1 MIVPLKIQELMRER
15 MLANIDINKVE
26 LLVGDR
32 KKLIGLLSQT
42 FDDLFNNNEYNLTT
56 QAQKYIIEMIAD
68 EITGFGPLRELMED
82 DSISDIMVN
91 GPERIFIERYGLL
104 KLTDRRFVN
113 NTQLTDIAKR
123 LMQKVNRRIDE
134 GRPLADARL
143 IDGSRINVAISPIA
157 LDGTALSIRKFSK
170 NKRRLE
176 DLVDMGA
183 MSSDMANF
191 LIIAAS
197 CRVNIIISGGT
208 GSGKTTLL
216 NALSKYISED
226 ERVITLEDA
235 AELNLEQPHVVRME
249 TRLAGLENT
258 GQITMR
264 DLVINSLRMRPDRII
279 IGECRGEETFEMLQ
293 AMNTGHN
300 GSMSTLHANTPR
312 DAVARLE
319 SMIMMGPVNMP
330 LITIRRNIASAINL
344 IVQVSRMNDGSRKI
358 RNISEIMGMEGEHV
372 VLQDIF
378 TFQPAST
385 RDDQGRIQ
393 GEFINHGLFNR
404 SSVRINAD
412 IHNLANELN
421 SVFSTVRKPL
431 KCYRR

>member
-1 MIVPLKIQELMRER
+1 MKVSLTIQELIREKI
-15 MLANIDINKVE
+15 LANIDIDEVEDLVDDYNK
-26 LLVGDR
+26 LNN
-32 KKLIGLLSQT
+32 LLSQT
-42 FDDLFNNNEYNLTT
+42 FYDLFNDNEYQITT
-56 QAQKYIIEMIAD
+56 QDQKKIISMIAD

-91 GPERIFIERYGLL
+91 GPDKIFIERYGLIS
-104 KLTDRRFVN
+104 LTDRRFIN

-143 IDGSRINVAISPIA
+143 VDGSRINIAMSPIA
-157 LDGTALSIRKFSK
+157 LDGTALSIRKFSN
-170 NKRRLE
+170 NKRKLE

-183 MSSDMANF
+183 MSSDIANF

-216 NALSKYISED
+216 NALSMYISKN

-258 GQITMR
+258 GQISMR

-300 GSMSTLHANTPR
+300 GSMSTLHANSPR
-312 DAVARLE
+312 DAIARLE

-330 LITIRRNIASAINL
+330 LFTIRRNIASAINI
-344 IVQVSRMNDGSRKI
+344 IVQVSRMNDGTRKI
-358 RNISEIMGMEGEHV
+358 QHISEIMGMEGDNV

-378 TFQPAST
+378 SFKPSGI
-385 RDDQGRIQ
+385 RDDQGKIQ
-393 GEFINHGLFNR
+393 GEFINHGLLSR
-404 SSVRINAD
+404 SSVKINAS
-412 IHNLANELN
+412 IYNLSDELN
-421 SVFSTVRKPL
+421 SIFSVVK
-431 KCYRR
+431 

>member
-1 MIVPLKIQELMRER
+1 MKVSLTIQELIREK
-15 MLANIDINKVE
+15 MLANIDIDKVE
-26 LLVGDR
+26 HLVDDYH
-32 KKLIGLLSQT
+32 KLSALLSQT
-42 FDDLFNNNEYNLTT
+42 FYDLYNDNEYKLTT
-56 QAQKYIIEMIAD
+56 QDQKKIISMIAD

-91 GPERIFIERYGLL
+91 GPNKIFIERYGLIT
-104 KLTDRRFVN
+104 LTDRRFIN
-113 NTQLTDIAKR
+113 NNQLTDIAKR
-123 LMQKVNRRIDE
+123 LMQRVNRRIDE

-143 IDGSRINVAISPIA
+143 IDGSRINVAMSPIA
-157 LDGTALSIRKFSK
+157 LDGTTLSIRKFSK
-170 NKRRLE
+170 NKRKLE

-216 NALSKYISED
+216 NALSKYISKS

-300 GSMSTLHANTPR
+300 GSMSTLHANSPR

-330 LITIRRNIASAINL
+330 LFTIRRNIASAINL
-344 IVQVSRMNDGSRKI
+344 IVQVSRMSDGTRKV
-358 RNISEIMGMEGEHV
+358 RYISEIMGMEGDNV
-372 VLQDIF
+372 ILQNIF
-378 TFQPAST
+378 SFKPEKK
-385 RDDQGRIQ
+385 RDEKGKIQ
-393 GEFINHGLFNR
+393 GDFINHGLFSR
-404 SSVRINAD
+404 SSVRVNSD
-412 IHNLANELN
+412 IYNLSNELN
-421 SVFSTVRKPL
+421 SIFSTVEK
-431 KCYRR
+431 

>member
-1 MIVPLKIQELMRER
+1 MKVSLTIQELIREK
-15 MLANIDINKVE
+15 MLANIDIDKVE
-26 LLVGDR
+26 NLVDDYS
-32 KKLIGLLSQT
+32 KLSGLLSQT
-42 FDDLFNNNEYNLTT
+42 FHDLYNDNEYKLTT
-56 QAQKYIIEMIAD
+56 QDQKKIISMIAD

-91 GPERIFIERYGLL
+91 GPNKIFVERYGLIT
-104 KLTDRRFVN
+104 LTDLRFIN
-113 NTQLTDIAKR
+113 NNQLTDITKR
-123 LMQKVNRRIDE
+123 LMQRVNRRIDE

-143 IDGSRINVAISPIA
+143 IDGSRINVAMSPIA
-157 LDGTALSIRKFSK
+157 LDGTVLSIRKFSNNNRK
-170 NKRRLE
+170 LE

-183 MSSDMANF
+183 MSSNMANF

-197 CRVNIIISGGT
+197 CRVNIVVSGGT

-216 NALSKYISED
+216 NALSKYISKS

-300 GSMSTLHANTPR
+300 GSMSTLHANSPR
-312 DAVARLE
+312 DAIARLE

-330 LITIRRNIASAINL
+330 LFTIRRNIASAINI
-344 IVQVSRMNDGSRKI
+344 IVQVSRMSDGTRKV
-358 RNISEIMGMEGEHV
+358 RYISEIMGMEGDNV
-372 VLQDIF
+372 ILQNIF
-378 TFQPAST
+378 SFEPAKL
-385 RDDQGRIQ
+385 RDEQGKIQ
-393 GEFINHGLFNR
+393 GEFINHGLFSR

-412 IHNLANELN
+412 IYNLSDELN
-421 SVFSTVRKPL
+421 SIFSMVEK
-431 KCYRR
+431 

>member
-1 MIVPLKIQELMRER
+1 MRER

-32 KKLIGLLSQT
+32 NKLIGLLSQT

-421 SVFSTVRKPL
+421 SVFSTVSK
-431 KCYRR
+431 

>member
-32 KKLIGLLSQT
+32 NKLIGLLSQT

-258 GQITMR
+258 GQITMC

-421 SVFSTVRKPL
+421 SVFSTVSK
-431 KCYRR
+431 

>member
-1 MIVPLKIQELMRER
+1 

-32 KKLIGLLSQT
+32 NKLIGLLSQT

-421 SVFSTVRKPL
+421 SVFSTVSK
-431 KCYRR
+431 

>member
-1 MIVPLKIQELMRER
+1 MKVPLNTQKIIRER
-15 MLANIDINKVE
+15 MLASIDIDQVQY
-26 LLVGDR
+26 LVDDYS
-32 KKLIGLLSQT
+32 KLSELLSQT
-42 FDDLFNNNEYNLTT
+42 LDELFNNNDYKLTT
-56 QAQKYIIEMIAD
+56 QDQKKIITMIAD

-91 GPERIFIERYGLL
+91 GPEKIFIERFGMIT
-104 KLTDRRFVN
+104 LTSRRFIN
-113 NTQLTDIAKR
+113 NEQLTDIAKR
-123 LMQKVNRRIDE
+123 LMQRANRRIDE

-157 LDGTALSIRKFSK
+157 LDGTVLSIRKFSN
-170 NKRRLE
+170 NKRKLE

-197 CRVNIIISGGT
+197 CRVNVIISGGT

-216 NALSKYISED
+216 NALSMYISEN

-330 LITIRRNIASAINL
+330 ILTIRRNIASAINL
-344 IVQVSRMNDGSRKI
+344 IVQVSRMNDGSRKLSH
-358 RNISEIMGMEGEHV
+358 ISEIMGMEGDNV
-372 VLQDIF
+372 ILQDIF
-378 TFQPAST
+378 SFKPVKERGQE
-385 RDDQGRIQ
+385 GKIQ
-393 GEFINHGLFNR
+393 GEFINHGLLNR
-404 SSVRINAD
+404 ASVRINAD
-412 IHNLANELN
+412 IHNLSNELN
-421 SVFSTVRKPL
+421 SIFSLVGK
-431 KCYRR
+431 

>member
-1 MIVPLKIQELMRER
+1 MNVSLTIQELIREKI
-15 MLANIDINKVE
+15 LANIDIDEVEDLVDDYNK
-26 LLVGDR
+26 LNN
-32 KKLIGLLSQT
+32 LLSQT
-42 FDDLFNNNEYNLTT
+42 FYDLFNDNEYQITT
-56 QAQKYIIEMIAD
+56 QDQKKIISMIAD

-91 GPERIFIERYGLL
+91 GPDKIFIERYGLIS
-104 KLTDRRFVN
+104 LTDRRFIN

-143 IDGSRINVAISPIA
+143 VDGSRINIAMSPIA
-157 LDGTALSIRKFSK
+157 LDGTALSIRKFSN
-170 NKRRLE
+170 NKRKLE

-183 MSSDMANF
+183 MSSDIANF

-216 NALSKYISED
+216 NALSMYISKN

-258 GQITMR
+258 GQISMR

-300 GSMSTLHANTPR
+300 GSMSTLHANSPR
-312 DAVARLE
+312 DAIARLE

-330 LITIRRNIASAINL
+330 LYTIRRNIASAINI
-344 IVQVSRMNDGSRKI
+344 IVQVSRMNDGTRKI
-358 RNISEIMGMEGEHV
+358 QHISEIMGMEGDNV

-378 TFQPAST
+378 SFKPSGI
-385 RDDQGRIQ
+385 RDDQGKIQ
-393 GEFINHGLFNR
+393 GEFINYGLLSR
-404 SSVRINAD
+404 SSVKINAS
-412 IHNLANELN
+412 IYNLSDELN
-421 SVFSTVRKPL
+421 SIFSVVK
-431 KCYRR
+431 

>member
-1 MIVPLKIQELMRER
+1 MNWLIE
-15 MLANIDINKVE
+15 NNKVE

-421 SVFSTVRKPL
+421 SVFSTVSK
-431 KCYRR
+431 

>member
-1 MIVPLKIQELMRER
+1 MKISLAVQELIREK
-15 MLANIDINKVE
+15 MLANIDIDKVE
-26 LLVGDR
+26 HLVDDY
-32 KKLIGLLSQT
+32 KKLNGLLSQT
-42 FDDLFNNNEYNLTT
+42 FYDLFNDNEYQITT
-56 QAQKYIIEMIAD
+56 QDQKKIISMIAD

-91 GPERIFIERYGLL
+91 GPDKIFVERSGLIT
-104 KLTDRRFVN
+104 LTDLHFIN
-113 NTQLTDIAKR
+113 NAQLTDIAKR

-134 GRPLADARL
+134 SRPLADARL
-143 IDGSRINVAISPIA
+143 IGGSRINVAISPIA
-157 LDGTALSIRKFSK
+157 LDGTALSIRKFS
-170 NKRRLE
+170 NNRRKLE

-183 MSSDMANF
+183 MSSDMANL

-197 CRVNIIISGGT
+197 CRVNIVISGGT

-216 NALSKYISED
+216 NALSKYISKN

-300 GSMSTLHANTPR
+300 GSMSTLHANSPR
-312 DAVARLE
+312 DAIARLE

-330 LITIRRNIASAINL
+330 LFTIRRNIASAINL
-344 IVQVSRMNDGSRKI
+344 IVQVSRMNDGTRKV
-358 RNISEIMGMEGEHV
+358 RYISEIMGMEGDNV
-372 VLQDIF
+372 VLQNIF
-378 TFQPAST
+378 SFAPDKT
-385 RDDQGRIQ
+385 RDEYGKIQ
-393 GEFINHGLFNR
+393 GEFINHGLFSR
-404 SSVRINAD
+404 SSIRRNAE
-412 IHNLANELN
+412 IYNLSNELK
-421 SVFSTVRKPL
+421 SIFSTVEK
-431 KCYRR
+431 

>member
-32 KKLIGLLSQT
+32 NKLIGLLSQT

-358 RNISEIMGMEGEHV
+358 RNISEIMGMEGKHV

-385 RDDQGRIQ
+385 RDDKGRIQ

-421 SVFSTVRKPL
+421 SVFSTVSK
-431 KCYRR
+431 

>member
-32 KKLIGLLSQT
+32 NKLIGLLSQT

-197 CRVNIIISGGT
+197 CRVNIIISRGT

-421 SVFSTVRKPL
+421 SVFSTVSK
-431 KCYRR
+431 

>member
-1 MIVPLKIQELMRER
+1 MKISLAVQELIREK
-15 MLANIDINKVE
+15 MLANIDIDKVE
-26 LLVGDR
+26 HLVDDYSR
-32 KKLIGLLSQT
+32 LNGLLSQT
-42 FDDLFNNNEYNLTT
+42 FYDLFNDNEYQLTT
-56 QAQKYIIEMIAD
+56 QDQKKIISMIAD

-91 GPERIFIERYGLL
+91 GPEKIFVERSGLIT
-104 KLTDRRFVN
+104 LTDRRFIN

-143 IDGSRINVAISPIA
+143 IDGSRINVAMSPIA
-157 LDGTALSIRKFSK
+157 LDGTALSIRKFSN
-170 NKRRLE
+170 NKRKLE

-183 MSSDMANF
+183 MSSDMANL

-197 CRVNIIISGGT
+197 CRINIIISGGT

-216 NALSKYISED
+216 NALSKYISKN

-300 GSMSTLHANTPR
+300 GSMSTLHANSPR
-312 DAVARLE
+312 DAIARLE

-330 LITIRRNIASAINL
+330 LFTIRRNIASAINI
-344 IVQVSRMNDGSRKI
+344 IVQVSRMNDGTRKV
-358 RNISEIMGMEGEHV
+358 RYISEIMGMEGDNV
-372 VLQDIF
+372 VLQNIF
-378 TFQPAST
+378 SFKPEKT
-385 RDDQGRIQ
+385 RDENGKIK
-393 GEFINHGLFNR
+393 GEFINHGLFGR
-404 SSVRINAD
+404 SSIRVNAD
-412 IHNLANELN
+412 IYNLSNELK
-421 SVFSTVRKPL
+421 SIFSAVEK
-431 KCYRR
+431 

>member
-1 MIVPLKIQELMRER
+1 MKVPLNTQKIIRER
-15 MLANIDINKVE
+15 MLASIDIDQVQY
-26 LLVGDR
+26 LVDDYS
-32 KKLIGLLSQT
+32 KLSELLSQT
-42 FDDLFNNNEYNLTT
+42 LDELFNNNDYKLTT
-56 QAQKYIIEMIAD
+56 QDQKKIITMIAD

-91 GPERIFIERYGLL
+91 GPEKIFIERFGMIT
-104 KLTDRRFVN
+104 LTSRRFIN
-113 NTQLTDIAKR
+113 NEQLTDIAKR
-123 LMQKVNRRIDE
+123 LMQRANRRIDE

-157 LDGTALSIRKFSK
+157 LDGTVLSIRKFSN
-170 NKRRLE
+170 NKRKLE

-197 CRVNIIISGGT
+197 CRVNVIISGGT

-216 NALSKYISED
+216 NALSMYISEN

-330 LITIRRNIASAINL
+330 ILTIRRNIASAINL
-344 IVQVSRMNDGSRKI
+344 IVQVSRMNDGSRKLSH
-358 RNISEIMGMEGEHV
+358 ISEIMGMEGDNV
-372 VLQDIF
+372 ILQDIF
-378 TFQPAST
+378 SFKPVKERGQE
-385 RDDQGRIQ
+385 GKIQ
-393 GEFINHGLFNR
+393 GEFINHGLLNR
-404 SSVRINAD
+404 SSVRINDD
-412 IHNLANELN
+412 IHNLSN
-421 SVFSTVRKPL
+421 
-431 KCYRR
+431 

>member
-1 MIVPLKIQELMRER
+1 MKVPLNTQKIIRER
-15 MLANIDINKVE
+15 MLASIDIDQVQY
-26 LLVGDR
+26 LVDDYS
-32 KKLIGLLSQT
+32 KLSELLSQT
-42 FDDLFNNNEYNLTT
+42 LDELFNNNDYKLTT
-56 QAQKYIIEMIAD
+56 QDQKKIITMIAD

-91 GPERIFIERYGLL
+91 GPEKIFIERFGMIT
-104 KLTDRRFVN
+104 LTSRRFIN
-113 NTQLTDIAKR
+113 NEQLTDIAKR
-123 LMQKVNRRIDE
+123 LMQRANRRIDE

-157 LDGTALSIRKFSK
+157 LDGTVLSIRKFSN
-170 NKRRLE
+170 NKRKLE

-197 CRVNIIISGGT
+197 CRVNVIISGGT

-216 NALSKYISED
+216 NALSMYISEN

-330 LITIRRNIASAINL
+330 ILTIRRNIASAINL
-344 IVQVSRMNDGSRKI
+344 IVQVSRMNDGSRKLSHI
-358 RNISEIMGMEGEHV
+358 NEIMGMEGDNV
-372 VLQDIF
+372 ILQDIF
-378 TFQPAST
+378 SFKPVKERGQE
-385 RDDQGRIQ
+385 GKIQ
-393 GEFINHGLFNR
+393 GEFINHGLLNR

-412 IHNLANELN
+412 IHNLSNELN
-421 SVFSTVRKPL
+421 SIFSLVGK
-431 KCYRR
+431 

>member
-1 MIVPLKIQELMRER
+1 MSLLKIQELMRER

-32 KKLIGLLSQT
+32 NKLIGLLSQT

-385 RDDQGRIQ
+385 RDDKGRIQ

-421 SVFSTVRKPL
+421 SVFSTVSK
-431 KCYRR
+431 

>member
-32 KKLIGLLSQT
+32 NKLIGLLSQT

-104 KLTDRRFVN
+104 KLTDRWFVN

-421 SVFSTVRKPL
+421 SVFSTVSK
-431 KCYRR
+431 

>member
-1 MIVPLKIQELMRER
+1 MGISLIIQELIREK
-15 MLANIDINKVE
+15 MLSNIDIDKVE
-26 LLVGDR
+26 HLVSDYS
-32 KKLIGLLSQT
+32 KLSELLSQT
-42 FDDLFNNNEYNLTT
+42 FDDLFNDNEYQLTT
-56 QAQKYIIEMIAD
+56 QDQKQIISMIAD

-91 GPERIFIERYGLL
+91 GPNKIFVERYGLIT
-104 KLTDRRFVN
+104 LTDRHFIN

-123 LMQKVNRRIDE
+123 LMQRVNRRIDE

-143 IDGSRINVAISPIA
+143 IDGSRINVAMSPIA

-170 NKRRLE
+170 NKRKLE

-216 NALSKYISED
+216 NALSKYISQN

-312 DAVARLE
+312 DAIARLE

-330 LITIRRNIASAINL
+330 IFTIRRNIASAINL
-344 IVQVSRMNDGSRKI
+344 IVQVSRMNDGTRKV
-358 RNISEIMGMEGEHV
+358 RYISEIMGMEGDNV
-372 VLQDIF
+372 VLQNIF
-378 TFQPAST
+378 SFKPKKI
-385 RDDQGRIQ
+385 RDEQGKIQ
-393 GEFINHGLFNR
+393 GDFINHGLFNR

-412 IHNLANELN
+412 IYNLSQELN
-421 SVFSTVRKPL
+421 SIFSMVEK
-431 KCYRR
+431 

>member
-32 KKLIGLLSQT
+32 NKLIGLLSQT

-104 KLTDRRFVN
+104 KLTDRRFVYK
-113 NTQLTDIAKR
+113 TQLTDIAKR

-421 SVFSTVRKPL
+421 SVFSTVSK
-431 KCYRR
+431 

>member
-1 MIVPLKIQELMRER
+1 LKVSLDIQEKIREK
-15 MLANIDINKVE
+15 MLANIDIDKVE
-26 LLVGDR
+26 YLVDDYS
-32 KKLIGLLSQT
+32 KLTDLLSQT
-42 FDDLFNNNEYNLTT
+42 YYDLFNDNEYRLTT
-56 QAQKYIIEMIAD
+56 LDQKYIIAMIAD

-91 GPERIFIERYGLL
+91 GPEKIFVERYGLL
-104 KLTDRRFVN
+104 TLTNYRFIN
-113 NTQLTDIAKR
+113 NSQLTDIAKR
-123 LMQKVNRRIDE
+123 LMQRVNRRIDE

-143 IDGSRINVAISPIA
+143 IDGSRINVVISPIT
-157 LDGTALSIRKFSK
+157 LDGTVLSIRKFST
-170 NKRRLE
+170 NKRKLE

-216 NALSKYISED
+216 NALSKYISEN

-235 AELNLEQPHVVRME
+235 AELNLDQPHVVRME

-300 GSMSTLHANTPR
+300 GSMSTLHANSPR
-312 DAVARLE
+312 DAIARLE

-330 LITIRRNIASAINL
+330 LFTIRRNIASAINL
-344 IVQVSRMNDGSRKI
+344 IVQVSRMNDGSRKV
-358 RNISEIMGMEGEHV
+358 RHISEIMGMEGENV
-372 VLQDIF
+372 VLQNIF
-378 TFQPAST
+378 SFEPSKQ
-385 RDDQGRIQ
+385 RDEQGKII
-393 GEFINHGLFNR
+393 GNFINHGLFNR
-404 SSVRINAD
+404 SAVRINAD
-412 IHNLANELN
+412 LYGLSTELN
-421 SVFSTVRKPL
+421 GIFSMVK
-431 KCYRR
+431 

>member
-32 KKLIGLLSQT
+32 NKLIGLLSQT

-385 RDDQGRIQ
+385 RDDKGRIQ

-421 SVFSTVRKPL
+421 SVFSTVSK
-431 KCYRR
+431 

>member
-1 MIVPLKIQELMRER
+1 MKVPLNTQEIIRER
-15 MLANIDINKVE
+15 MLASIDIDQVQY
-26 LLVGDR
+26 LVDDYS
-32 KKLIGLLSQT
+32 KLSELLSQT
-42 FDDLFNNNEYNLTT
+42 LDELFNNNDYKLTT
-56 QAQKYIIEMIAD
+56 QDQKKIITMIAD

-91 GPERIFIERYGLL
+91 GPEKIFIERFGMIT
-104 KLTDRRFVN
+104 LTSRRFIN

-123 LMQKVNRRIDE
+123 LMQRANRRIDE

-157 LDGTALSIRKFSK
+157 LDGTVLSIRKFSN
-170 NKRRLE
+170 NKRKLE

-216 NALSKYISED
+216 NALSMYISEN

-330 LITIRRNIASAINL
+330 ILTIRRNIASAINL
-344 IVQVSRMNDGSRKI
+344 IVQVSRMNDGSRKLSH
-358 RNISEIMGMEGEHV
+358 ISEIMGIEGDNV
-372 VLQDIF
+372 ILQDVF
-378 TFQPAST
+378 SFKSAKERGPE
-385 RDDQGRIQ
+385 GKIQ
-393 GEFINHGLFNR
+393 GEFINHGLLNR

-412 IHNLANELN
+412 IHNLSNELN
-421 SVFSTVRKPL
+421 SIFSLVGK
-431 KCYRR
+431 

>member
-1 MIVPLKIQELMRER
+1 
-15 MLANIDINKVE
+15 
-26 LLVGDR
+26 
-32 KKLIGLLSQT
+32 
-42 FDDLFNNNEYNLTT
+42 
-56 QAQKYIIEMIAD
+56 MIAD

-91 GPERIFIERYGLL
+91 GPEKIFIERFGMIT
-104 KLTDRRFVN
+104 LTSRRFIN
-113 NTQLTDIAKR
+113 NEQLTDIAKR
-123 LMQKVNRRIDE
+123 LMQRANRRIDE

-157 LDGTALSIRKFSK
+157 LDGTVLSIRKFSN
-170 NKRRLE
+170 NKRKLE

-197 CRVNIIISGGT
+197 CRVNVIISGGT

-216 NALSKYISED
+216 NALSMYISEN

-330 LITIRRNIASAINL
+330 ILTIRRNIASAINL
-344 IVQVSRMNDGSRKI
+344 IVQVSRMNDGSRKLSH
-358 RNISEIMGMEGEHV
+358 ISEIMGMEGDNV
-372 VLQDIF
+372 ILQDIF
-378 TFQPAST
+378 SFKPVKERGQE
-385 RDDQGRIQ
+385 GKIQ
-393 GEFINHGLFNR
+393 GEFINHGLLNR

-412 IHNLANELN
+412 IHNLSNELN
-421 SVFSTVRKPL
+421 S
-431 KCYRR
+431 

>member
-1 MIVPLKIQELMRER
+1 MSTQELIRER
-15 MLANIDINKVE
+15 MLANIDIDKIE
-26 LLVGDR
+26 HLVDDYS
-32 KKLIGLLSQT
+32 KLSELLSQT
-42 FDDLFNNNEYNLTT
+42 LDDLFNKNDYKLTT
-56 QAQKYIIEMIAD
+56 QDQKKMITMIAD

-91 GPERIFIERYGLL
+91 GPEKIFIERYG
-104 KLTDRRFVN
+104 KITLTSRRFIN
-113 NTQLTDIAKR
+113 NAQLTDMAKR
-123 LMQKVNRRIDE
+123 LMQRANRRIDE
-134 GRPLADARL
+134 SRPLADARL
-143 IDGSRINVAISPIA
+143 IDGSRINVAISPIT
-157 LDGTALSIRKFSK
+157 LDGTVLSIRKFSN
-170 NKRRLE
+170 NKRKLE
-176 DLVDMGA
+176 DLVDMGT
-183 MSSDMANF
+183 MSSAMANF

-216 NALSKYISED
+216 NALSMYISEN

-300 GSMSTLHANTPR
+300 GSMSTLHANSPR

-330 LITIRRNIASAINL
+330 ILTIRRNIASAINL

-358 RNISEIMGMEGEHV
+358 CQISEIMGMEGDNV

-378 TFQPAST
+378 SFKPIKE
-385 RDDQGRIQ
+385 REREGKIQ
-393 GEFINHGLFNR
+393 GSFINYGLLSR

-412 IHNLANELN
+412 IYNLSNELN
-421 SVFSTVRKPL
+421 GIFSLVEK
-431 KCYRR
+431 

>member
-32 KKLIGLLSQT
+32 NKLIGLLSQT

-197 CRVNIIISGGT
+197 CRVNIITSGGT

-421 SVFSTVRKPL
+421 SVFSTVSK
-431 KCYRR
+431 

>member
-1 MIVPLKIQELMRER
+1 MKISLTTQEIIREK
-15 MLANIDINKVE
+15 MLANIDIDKVE
-26 LLVGDR
+26 YLINDYA
-32 KKLIGLLSQT
+32 KLNNLISQT
-42 FDDLFNNNEYNLTT
+42 FYEIFNDNEHQLTT
-56 QAQKYIIEMIAD
+56 QDQKNIIVMITD

-91 GPERIFIERYGLL
+91 GPDKVFIERFGLISL
-104 KLTDRRFVN
+104 SHQRFIN
-113 NTQLTDIAKR
+113 NKQLTDITKR
-123 LMQKVNRRIDE
+123 LMQRVNRRIDE

-143 IDGSRINVAISPIA
+143 IDGSRINAVINPIV
-157 LDGTALSIRKFSK
+157 LDGTALSIRKFSN
-170 NKRRLE
+170 NKRKLE

-197 CRVNIIISGGT
+197 CRINIVISGGT

-216 NALSKYISED
+216 NALSKYISEN

-258 GQITMR
+258 GQISMR
-264 DLVINSLRMRPDRII
+264 DLVVNSLRMRPDRII

-300 GSMSTLHANTPR
+300 GSMSTLHANSPR
-312 DAVARLE
+312 DAITRLE

-330 LITIRRNIASAINL
+330 ILTIRRNIASAINL

-358 RNISEIMGMEGEHV
+358 CYISEIMGMEGENV

-378 TFQPAST
+378 TFKPNKE
-385 RDDQGRIQ
+385 RDEKGKIQ
-393 GEFINHGLFNR
+393 GKFTNHGLLSR

-412 IHNLANELN
+412 IFNLSNEL
-421 SVFSTVRKPL
+421 SSIFPVVK
-431 KCYRR
+431 